1 MTCRT
6 NPANLPTRQGH
17 AVAANSPNN
26 QVNTCSLPLFTSSLF
41 HSFTA
46 FCSLSTVHSLPSVF
60 CRLLTAFVIHITVSK
75 NSPIFGVQSNETN
88 QHDRFFIC
96 MRRCLLW
103 HFPCKTDPKQ
113 TLLR

>member
-6 NPANLPTRQGH
+6 NPANPPTRQGH

-41 HSFTA
+41 HSFTG

-60 CRLLTAFVIHITVSK
+60 CRLLTAQCDSHHGEQKF
-75 NSPIFGVQSNETN
+75 P
-88 QHDRFFIC
+88 
-96 MRRCLLW
+96 
-103 HFPCKTDPKQ
+103 HFRGAIQ
-113 TLLR
+113 